1 MYSSMPCLCIE
12 YCEEFYWGDWIV
24 NIAIL
29 GSPKVALEHA
39 HSILDETPTAQV
51 VVYSEEAEIG
61 FPEIPTSEEIVLSD
75 VLTTIPENWYSTIPM
90 GIDQDTPSKTAHSW
104 LVKLLAIR
112 LASRGAQFLLRTT
125 ILEIDEDRQEISFRG
140 GGSIGSGVESYD
152 ELHDFR

>member
-1 MYSSMPCLCIE
+1 MPCLCIK
-12 YCEEFYWGDWIV
+12 YCEEFYWSGWIV

-39 HSILDETPTAQV
+39 HSILDETPTARV